1 MRLLAAEYTDVDAAK
16 INFSKIV
23 KRLGKITRKSYQLIK
38 RDVAGNSVYSF
49 KKGDKENLY
58 FQIADK
64 VFLLF
69 VEGSVTM
76 QSLEGVLKHIQA
88 Q

>member
-1 MRLLAAEYTDVDAAK
+1 M
-16 INFSKIV
+16 
-23 KRLGKITRKSYQLIK
+23 
-38 RDVAGNSVYSF
+38 AGNTVYSF

-69 VEGSVTM
+69 VEGSVVT
-76 QSLEGVLKHIQA
+76 QSLEDVLKHIQA